1 MPTEA
6 KPSKKKASAAKPPKE
21 TKRAKVSLE
30 SIAGNVRKL
39 SGRIEA
45 LEERAAPRGPKGA
58 PGPPGPQ
65 GDPGLQGP
73 AGSKGEKGDPGPQ
86 GPAGSKG
93 EKGDPGPQGPA
104 GSKGEKGDPGP
115 QGPAG
120 SKGERGDA
128 ADARRLDALERR
140 VGELEVRLTAP
151 EGGNPV

>member
-1 MPTEA
+1 MPTKA
-6 KPSKKKASAAKPPKE
+6 KPSKKKASVAKPPKE

-39 SGRIEA
+39 SGRIKA

-65 GDPGLQGP
+65 GDPGPQGQ
-73 AGSKGEKGDPGPQ
+73 AGSKGEKGDPGL
-86 GPAGSKG
+86 
-93 EKGDPGPQGPA
+93 
-104 GSKGEKGDPGP
+104 